1 MDPTTSTFI
10 CSASEDS
17 AVCSGA
23 AAPAVGALALAQNM
37 IDSINSDAED
47 DIVVRRLLDAWM
59 TRQGQ
64 SVGSGGNSHIK
75 GQPRVTCPFN

>member
-1 MDPTTSTFI
+1 MKGPNNKHIYMQCIELRT
-10 CSASEDS
+10 EDS

-23 AAPAVGALALAQNM
+23 AAPAVGALAL

-59 TRQGQ
+59 TR
-64 SVGSGGNSHIK
+64 
-75 GQPRVTCPFN
+75 